1 MYDDDLYDDGHDARH
16 GPGQLQADLWR
27 RLADF
32 ARPYRR
38 SIAGLAVCAVITAA
52 VDVSFPLITRALID
66 RVAEHGSDAVLW
78 PLGVAYAVA
87 TVLLAASIGG
97 FVWLGGRIRTHVAHD
112 IRQAAFRNVQQ
123 LSFAFFDRR
132 PVGWLMARMTSDC
145 ERLSNI
151 FAWGVLDLV
160 WGLTVMI
167 GSVIAMAFMSPAL
180 TVVVVAIVPL
190 LALASARFKRRILT
204 TAREVRRSNAMIT
217 ASFNESVTGVLTSR
231 AFGREDDNHARFG
244 VLADDMYDASVR
256 NLLHSALYLPVVLTL
271 ASIAMGLA
279 LALGGVQLLG
289 GVITAGTL
297 VAFLTYARHF
307 FDPVEQLAGWFAEL
321 QMAQASAER
330 VLSLVDA
337 VPEVRDRPDVAARG
351 ESALPAGRIECVEFA
366 DVAFAYG
373 SDQGRGTPVL
383 ADVNLRLARGRVTA
397 LVGHTGSGKS
407 TLASL
412 LCRYYDPV
420 TGEVRI
426 DGTDYRELPL
436 ATWQARLGVVLQTPH
451 VFAGSIRDNVRYG
464 RLDASDAEIHEAL
477 DAVGA
482 TAFVRT
488 LPGGMAFEV
497 GEAGSRLSSG
507 QKQLISLARVMLADP
522 DVVILDEATSSIDSE
537 TEFRIQR
544 AMKKLFQGR
553 IAMVI
558 AHRLSTIREA
568 DEIVVVDGG
577 RIVERGNHAA
587 LMAADGAYARL
598 YRAQQ
603 ATDAAHAGSWMHGAV
618 APA

>member
-1 MYDDDLYDDGHDARH
+1 MYDDDLYDDGHEAQHATGRLEV
-16 GPGQLQADLWR
+16 GLWR

-32 ARPYRR
+32 AWPYRR
-38 SIAGLAVCAVITAA
+38 GIAGLAGCAVLTAA
-52 VDVSFPLITRALID
+52 ADVSFPLITRGLID
-66 RVAEHGSDAVLW
+66 SIAEHGSDAVLW
-78 PLGVAYAVA
+78 PWALAYTVA
-87 TVLLAASIGG
+87 TLVLGASIGG
-97 FVWLGGRIRTHVAHD
+97 FVLLGGRIRTHIAHD
-112 IRQAAFRNVQQ
+112 IRQAAFENTQN

-151 FAWGVLDLV
+151 FAWGILDLV
-160 WGLTVMI
+160 WGLSVMI
-167 GSVIAMAFMSPAL
+167 GAVIAMAFMSPQL
-180 TVVVVAIVPL
+180 MLVVVAIVPL
-190 LALASARFKRRILT
+190 LALASARFKRRILL
-204 TAREVRRSNAMIT
+204 TARDVRRSNAMIT
-217 ASFNESVTGVLTSR
+217 ASFNESVTGVLTTR
-231 AFGREDDNHARFG
+231 AFNREEDNRGRFSD
-244 VLADDMYDASVR
+244 LADNMHNASVR

-279 LALGGVQLLG
+279 LALGGIQLAG
-289 GVITAGTL
+289 GLITAGTL

-307 FDPVEQLAGWFAEL
+307 FEPVEQLASWFAEL

-337 VPEVRDRPDVAARG
+337 VPEVRDRADVAAVSG
-351 ESALPAGRIECVEFA
+351 PVLPAGRIGRIEFER
-366 DVAFAYG
+366 VSFAYG
-373 SDQGRGTPVL
+373 NQVPVL
-383 ADVNLRLARGRVTA
+383 HDIDLTLAQDRVTA
-397 LVGHTGSGKS
+397 MVGHTGSGKS

-420 TGEVRI
+420 AGAVLL
-426 DGTDYRELPL
+426 DGIDYRDVPL
-436 ATWQARLGVVLQTPH
+436 AEWQARLGVVLQTPH
-451 VFAGSIRDNVRYG
+451 VFTGTIRENVRYG
-464 RLDASDAEIHEAL
+464 RLDATDAEIDAAL

-482 TAFVRT
+482 MTFVQQ
-488 LPGGMAFEV
+488 LPNGVDFQV

-522 DVVILDEATSSIDSE
+522 DVVILDEATSSIDSG

-544 AMKKLFQGR
+544 AMRTLFAGR
-553 IAMVI
+553 IALVI

-568 DEIVVVDGG
+568 DEIVVLDGG
-577 RIVERGNHAA
+577 RILERGDHAA
-587 LMAADGAYARL
+587 LMDADGAYARL

-603 ATDAAHAGSWMHGAV
+603 AVAAAQASDWTGVEV

>member
-1 MYDDDLYDDGHDARH
+1 MYDDELYDDGQDQRH
-16 GPGQLQADLWR
+16 ASGQLQAGLWR

-32 ARPYRR
+32 AWPYRR
-38 SIAGLAVCAVITAA
+38 GIAGLAACAVVTAA
-52 VDVSFPLITRALID
+52 ADVSFPLITRGLID
-66 RVAEHGSDAVLW
+66 SIAEQGSDAALW
-78 PLGVAYAVA
+78 PWALAYAVA
-87 TVLLAASIGG
+87 TLLLGASIGG
-97 FVWLGGRIRTHVAHD
+97 FVWLGGRIRTHIAHD
-112 IRQAAFRNVQQ
+112 IRQAAFENVQQ

-151 FAWGVLDLV
+151 FAWGILDLV
-160 WGLTVMI
+160 WGVSMMT
-167 GSVIAMAFMSPAL
+167 GAVIAMAFMSPQL
-180 TVVVVAIVPL
+180 MLVVVAIVPL

-204 TAREVRRSNAMIT
+204 TARDVRRSNAMIT
-217 ASFNESVTGVLTSR
+217 ASFNESVTGVLTTR
-231 AFGREDDNHARFG
+231 AFNREDDNHARFG
-244 VLADDMYDASVR
+244 LLADDMYEASVR
-256 NLLHSALYLPVVLTL
+256 NLVHSALYLPVVLAL

-279 LALGGVQLLG
+279 LALGGIQLLG

-337 VPEVRDRPDVAARG
+337 VPEVRDRADLVTKG
-351 ESALPAGRIECVEFA
+351 IALPLARPIEVIELT

-373 SDQGRGTPVL
+373 NGIPVL
-383 ADVNLRLARGRVTA
+383 RDIDLRLERDKVTA

-412 LCRYYDPV
+412 LCRYYDPLS
-420 TGEVRI
+420 GGVRV
-426 DGTDYRELPL
+426 DGVDYRELPL
-436 ATWQARLGVVLQTPH
+436 ATWQARLGVLLQTPH
-451 VFAGSIRDNVRYG
+451 VFTGSIRDNVRYG
-464 RLDASDAEIHEAL
+464 RLDASDAEVDAAL
-477 DAVGA
+477 AAVGA
-482 TAFVRT
+482 MNFVSG
-488 LPGGMAFEV
+488 LPGGVDFQV

-537 TEFRIQR
+537 TEFRIGR
-544 AMKKLFQGR
+544 AMRKLFAGR
-553 IAMVI
+553 IALVI

-568 DEIVVVDGG
+568 EQIVVVDGG
-577 RIVERGNHAA
+577 RIIERGDHAA
-587 LMAADGAYARL
+587 LMQAGGAYADL
-598 YRAQQ
+598 YRAQR
-603 ATDAAHAGSWMHGAV
+603 ASDSARAADWAEVSVESA
-618 APA
+618 

>member
-1 MYDDDLYDDGHDARH
+1 MYDDELYDDGHGARH
-16 GPGQLQADLWR
+16 ASGRLQSGLWR

-32 ARPYRR
+32 AWPYRR
-38 SIAGLAVCAVITAA
+38 GIAGLAACAVVTAA
-52 VDVSFPLITRALID
+52 ADVSFPLITRGLID
-66 RVAEHGSDAVLW
+66 SIAERGNDAELW
-78 PLGVAYAVA
+78 PWAMAYAIA
-87 TVLLAASIGG
+87 TLFLGASIGG
-97 FVWLGGRIRTHVAHD
+97 FVWLGGRIRTHIAHD
-112 IRQAAFRNVQQ
+112 IRQAAFENVQQ

-151 FAWGVLDLV
+151 FAWGILDLV
-160 WGLTVMI
+160 WGVSMMT
-167 GSVIAMAFMSPAL
+167 GAVIAMTFMSPQL
-180 TVVVVAIVPL
+180 MLVVVAIVPL

-204 TAREVRRSNAMIT
+204 TARDVRRSNAMIT
-217 ASFNESVTGVLTSR
+217 ASFNESVTGVLTTR
-231 AFGREDDNHARFG
+231 AFNREDDNQARFG
-244 VLADDMYDASVR
+244 ILADNMYDASVR
-256 NLLHSALYLPVVLTL
+256 NLLHSALYLPVVLAL

-279 LALGGVQLLG
+279 LALGGIQLLG

-337 VPEVRDRPDVAARG
+337 VPEVRDHPDVLAKG
-351 ESALPAGRIECVEFA
+351 IELTPGRRIA
-366 DVAFAYG
+366 
-373 SDQGRGTPVL
+373 VL
-383 ADVNLRLARGRVTA
+383 RDIDLKLERDKVTA

-420 TGEVRI
+420 SGAVRI
-426 DGTDYRELPL
+426 DGVDYRQLPL
-436 ATWQARLGVVLQTPH
+436 VSWQARLGVVLQTPH
-451 VFAGSIRDNVRYG
+451 VFTGTIRENVRYG
-464 RLDASDAEIHEAL
+464 RLDASDAEIDEAL
-477 DAVGA
+477 EAVGA
-482 TAFVRT
+482 MGFVRG
-488 LPGGMAFEV
+488 LPDGVDFQV

-537 TEFRIQR
+537 TEFRIQH
-544 AMKKLFQGR
+544 AMRKLFAGR
-553 IAMVI
+553 IALVI

-568 DEIVVVDGG
+568 EQIAVVEGG
-577 RIVERGNHAA
+577 CIIERGDHAE
-587 LMAADGAYARL
+587 LMRAEGAYAGL
-598 YRAQQ
+598 YRAQR
-603 ATDAAHAGSWMHGAV
+603 ASDAARAGDWAEVSVGSA
-618 APA
+618 

>member
-1 MYDDDLYDDGHDARH
+1 MYDDELYDDGHDARH
-16 GPGQLQADLWR
+16 ASGKLQTGLWR

-32 ARPYRR
+32 AWPYRR
-38 SIAGLAVCAVITAA
+38 GIAGLAACAVVTAA
-52 VDVSFPLITRALID
+52 ADVSFPLITRGLID
-66 RVAEHGSDAVLW
+66 SIAEHGSEAVLW
-78 PLGVAYAVA
+78 PWALAYAIA
-87 TVLLAASIGG
+87 TLMLCASIGG
-97 FVWLGGRIRTHVAHD
+97 FVWLGGRIRTQIAHD
-112 IRQAAFRNVQQ
+112 IRQAAFENVQQ

-151 FAWGVLDLV
+151 FAWGILDLV
-160 WGLTVMI
+160 WGVSMMT
-167 GSVIAMAFMSPAL
+167 GAVIAMTFMSPPL
-180 TVVVVAIVPL
+180 MLVVVAIVPL

-204 TAREVRRSNAMIT
+204 TARDVRRSNAMIT
-217 ASFNESVTGVLTSR
+217 ASFNESVTGVLTTR
-231 AFGREDDNHARFG
+231 AFNREDDNHARFG
-244 VLADDMYDASVR
+244 VLADNMYNASVR
-256 NLLHSALYLPVVLTL
+256 NLLHSALYLPVVLAL

-279 LALGGVQLLG
+279 LALGGIQLLG
-289 GVITAGTL
+289 GLITAGTL

-337 VPEVRDRPDVAARG
+337 VPEVRDRPDVAAKGRQ
-351 ESALPAGRIECVEFA
+351 AMPAQRTERIERIEFA

-373 SDQGRGTPVL
+373 NGIPVL
-383 ADVNLRLARGRVTA
+383 SDVDLTLERDKVTA

-420 TGEVRI
+420 GGAVLV
-426 DGTDYRELPL
+426 DGIDYRNLPL
-436 ATWQARLGVVLQTPH
+436 ASWQARLGVVLQTPH
-451 VFAGSIRDNVRYG
+451 VFTGTIRDNVRYG
-464 RLDASDAEIHEAL
+464 RLDATDAEVDAAL
-477 DAVGA
+477 EAVGA
-482 TAFVRT
+482 MTFVRG
-488 LPGGMAFEV
+488 LPDGVDFQV

-507 QKQLISLARVMLADP
+507 QKQLVSLARVMLADP

-544 AMKKLFQGR
+544 AMRKLFAGR
-553 IAMVI
+553 IALVI

-568 DEIVVVDGG
+568 EQIVVVDGG
-577 RIVERGNHAA
+577 RIIERGDHAR
-587 LMAADGAYARL
+587 LMQADGAYAGL
-598 YRAQQ
+598 YRVQRAS
-603 ATDAAHAGSWMHGAV
+603 DAARAGHWAEVTVESA
-618 APA
+618 

>member
-1 MYDDDLYDDGHDARH
+1 MYDDELYDDGHGARH
-16 GPGQLQADLWR
+16 ASGRLQSGLWR

-32 ARPYRR
+32 AWPYRR
-38 SIAGLAVCAVITAA
+38 GIAGLAACAVVTAA
-52 VDVSFPLITRALID
+52 ADVSFPLITRGLID
-66 RVAEHGSDAVLW
+66 SIAEQGNDAELW
-78 PLGVAYAVA
+78 PWAMAYAIA
-87 TVLLAASIGG
+87 TLFLGASIGG
-97 FVWLGGRIRTHVAHD
+97 FVWLGGRIRTHIAHD
-112 IRQAAFRNVQQ
+112 IRQAAFENVQQ

-151 FAWGVLDLV
+151 FAWGILDLV
-160 WGLTVMI
+160 WGVSMMT
-167 GSVIAMAFMSPAL
+167 GAVIAMTFMSPQL
-180 TVVVVAIVPL
+180 MLVVVAIVPL

-204 TAREVRRSNAMIT
+204 TARDVRRSNAMIT
-217 ASFNESVTGVLTSR
+217 ASFNESVTGVLTTR
-231 AFGREDDNHARFG
+231 AFNREDDNQARFG
-244 VLADDMYDASVR
+244 ILADNMYDASVR
-256 NLLHSALYLPVVLTL
+256 NLLHSALYLPVVLAL

-279 LALGGVQLLG
+279 LALGGIQLLG

-337 VPEVRDRPDVAARG
+337 VPEVRDHPDVLAKG
-351 ESALPAGRIECVEFA
+351 IELPPGRRIELIEFV

-373 SDQGRGTPVL
+373 KGIAVL
-383 ADVNLRLARGRVTA
+383 RDIDLKLERDKVTA

-420 TGEVRI
+420 SGAVRI
-426 DGTDYRELPL
+426 DGVDYRQLPL
-436 ATWQARLGVVLQTPH
+436 ASWQARLGVVLQTPH
-451 VFAGSIRDNVRYG
+451 VFTGTIRENVRYG
-464 RLDASDAEIHEAL
+464 RLDASDAEIDEAL
-477 DAVGA
+477 EAVGA
-482 TAFVRT
+482 MGFVRG
-488 LPGGMAFEV
+488 LPDGVDFQV

-537 TEFRIQR
+537 TEFRIQH
-544 AMKKLFQGR
+544 AMRKLFAGR
-553 IAMVI
+553 IALVI

-568 DEIVVVDGG
+568 EQIAVVEGG
-577 RIVERGNHAA
+577 CIIERGDHAE
-587 LMAADGAYARL
+587 LMRAEGAYAGL
-598 YRAQQ
+598 YRAQR
-603 ATDAAHAGSWMHGAV
+603 ASDAARAGDWAEVSVGSA
-618 APA
+618 

>member
-1 MYDDDLYDDGHDARH
+1 MYDDELYDDGHDARH
-16 GPGQLQADLWR
+16 ASGKLQTGLWR

-32 ARPYRR
+32 AWPYRR
-38 SIAGLAVCAVITAA
+38 GIAGLAACAVVTAA
-52 VDVSFPLITRALID
+52 ADVSFPLITRGLID
-66 RVAEHGSDAVLW
+66 SIAEHGSDAVLW
-78 PLGVAYAVA
+78 PWAVAYAVA
-87 TVLLAASIGG
+87 TLCLCASIGG
-97 FVWLGGRIRTHVAHD
+97 FVWLGGRIRTHIAHD
-112 IRQAAFRNVQQ
+112 IRQAAFENVQQ

-151 FAWGVLDLV
+151 FAWGILDLV
-160 WGLTVMI
+160 WGVSMMT
-167 GSVIAMAFMSPAL
+167 GAVIAMTFMSPQL
-180 TVVVVAIVPL
+180 MLVVVAIVPL

-204 TAREVRRSNAMIT
+204 TARDVRRSNAMIT
-217 ASFNESVTGVLTSR
+217 ASFNESVTGVLTTR
-231 AFGREDDNHARFG
+231 AFNREEDNHARFG
-244 VLADDMYDASVR
+244 VLADNMYDASVR
-256 NLLHSALYLPVVLTL
+256 NLLHSALYLPVVLAL

-279 LALGGVQLLG
+279 LALGGIQLLG
-289 GVITAGTL
+289 GLITAGTL

-337 VPEVRDRPDVAARG
+337 VPEVRDRPDVLAKG
-351 ESALPAGRIECVEFA
+351 TQMPPAKRIERIDFE

-373 SDQGRGTPVL
+373 NGTPVL
-383 ADVNLRLARGRVTA
+383 RDVDLTLARDKVTA

-420 TGEVRI
+420 SGAVRV
-426 DGTDYRELPL
+426 DGVDYRELPL
-436 ATWQARLGVVLQTPH
+436 ASWQARLGVVLQTPH
-451 VFAGSIRDNVRYG
+451 VFTGTIRENVRYG
-464 RLDASDAEIHEAL
+464 RLDASDAEIDEAL
-477 DAVGA
+477 EAVGA
-482 TAFVRT
+482 MTFVRG
-488 LPGGMAFEV
+488 LPDGVNFQV

-544 AMKKLFQGR
+544 AMRKLFAGR
-553 IAMVI
+553 IALVI

-568 DEIVVVDGG
+568 EQIVVVDGG
-577 RIVERGNHAA
+577 RIIERGDHADLIRA
-587 LMAADGAYARL
+587 GGAYAGL
-598 YRAQQ
+598 YRAQR
-603 ATDAAHAGSWMHGAV
+603 ASDAAHAGDWAGVSVESA
-618 APA
+618 